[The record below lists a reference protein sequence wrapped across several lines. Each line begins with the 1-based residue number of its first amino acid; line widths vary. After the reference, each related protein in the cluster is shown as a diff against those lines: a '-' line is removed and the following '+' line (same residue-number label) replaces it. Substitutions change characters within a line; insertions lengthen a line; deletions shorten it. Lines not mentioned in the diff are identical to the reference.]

1 MKEWFRQIKEI
12 LRHVGIRS
20 IALAFV
26 ALFVIMLIASIIG
39 NNFYVTEKRVLNLQG
54 ELNARNAAADY
65 DRYLHTRSNIVTLV
79 GYGVNDM
86 LKSGA
91 RNSVI
96 LDYLTDQTG
105 YITASIDPNST
116 GLYGWFNN
124 EYLDGSGWMPGKD
137 YVATERP
144 WYRETLS
151 SDTKITFVDPYLDA
165 QTNTV
170 MMTVSTLME
179 DGVNVLAMDVSLEPI
194 QKIVEEVAES
204 VPGSKA
210 FVINNDG
217 FVVAHSDIDQLGKN
231 YLEEG
236 NSSDYI
242 VAKKLLV
249 DKLAQFYIDTEEGS
263 YSIYSDIL
271 EGGWY
276 SVSMINADIWYQPLQ
291 RTIITFGIIFV
302 LILLALVYNF
312 LHSKQKNLTME
323 KLHARIDEEEKRGDE
338 LQVLSETDRM
348 TGLYDRVGG
357 KRRVDEA
364 LERGD
369 EGLFMEFDIDNFKS
383 FNDTYGHQAGD
394 EVIMAVA
401 DAMRSAFR
409 TNDITMRLGGDEFGV
424 FALYITDRMKAEA
437 IIKRLFDLI
446 SEIKIEDIGDK
457 KITLSVGAVF
467 CRKNQGKTFSELYA
481 AADDALYKSKKRS
494 GNSLTFA
501 RSK

>member
-96 LDYLTDQTG
+96 LDYLTDQTS

-249 DKLAQFYIDTEEGS
+249 DKLAQFYIDTEEGN

-338 LQVLSETDRM
+338 LQVLSEIDRM

-364 LERGD
+364 DR
-369 EGLFMEFDIDNFKS
+369 KS
-383 FNDTYGHQAGD
+383 
-394 EVIMAVA
+394 VV
-401 DAMRSAFR
+401 
-409 TNDITMRLGGDEFGV
+409 
-424 FALYITDRMKAEA
+424 
-437 IIKRLFDLI
+437 
-446 SEIKIEDIGDK
+446 
-457 KITLSVGAVF
+457 
-467 CRKNQGKTFSELYA
+467 
-481 AADDALYKSKKRS
+481 
-494 GNSLTFA
+494 
-501 RSK
+501 